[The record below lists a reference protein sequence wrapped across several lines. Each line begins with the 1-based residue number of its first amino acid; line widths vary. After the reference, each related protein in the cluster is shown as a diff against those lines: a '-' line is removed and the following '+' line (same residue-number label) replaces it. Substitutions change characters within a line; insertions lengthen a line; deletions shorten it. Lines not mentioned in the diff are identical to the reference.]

1 MLNLFNLK
9 EKNKLLKP
17 IKNQE
22 KRTSKHFPS
31 PIREW
36 KNSIYVFNKNSL
48 NLIPST
54 TLLVTNMIKSYFN
67 LYNKRLELKMRS
79 KRLLLRLRRSS
90 LNKYYISS
98 GGFKHT
104 NNKVFINLYVFNR
117 QKRNYILTIKKWY
130 LRTFLK
136 KLNQNSRKKSN
147 QNINLNLIKR
157 LKTINNKG
165 IQAVKL
171 INKDKYL
178 LIKALNTINNN
189 NKYKINT
196 FKSLSNYT
204 ENFYKDLIQKSL
216 KKIKMYFYYKQLLH
230 INMSKLNYTYL
241 QYLKKHL
248 EKIYNKNVEFNLIN
262 LKRFYLNSD
271 ILSESI
277 STKLSRNRRKM
288 VKYMNNLKNKVKIK
302 KKKDFIIYSPTSR
315 PELEK
320 DNLASSNLLLQNHI
334 ISNLKYRHVTGFRLE
349 AKGRLSKRFTAS
361 RSVSKTRYN
370 GGISDFDSSYRGLS
384 SVLLK
389 GNLKSNTQ
397 YTKLSSKTRIGSFG
411 IKGWVSGN

>member
-9 EKNKLLKP
+9 EKNKLNKP
-17 IKNQE
+17 LNNQE

-31 PIREW
+31 SIREW
-36 KNSIYVFNKNSL
+36 NNSIYVYNKNSL

-54 TLLVTNMIKSYFN
+54 TLIITNMIKSYFN
-67 LYNKRLELKMRS
+67 LYNKRLELKMRT
-79 KRLLLRLRRSS
+79 KRLLLRLRRLSS
-90 LNKYYISS
+90 NKYYISK

-104 NNKVFINLYVFNR
+104 NNKVYINLYVFNR
-117 QKRNYILTIKKWY
+117 QKNNYLLSLKKWY
-130 LRTFLK
+130 LKTFLNKSSK
-136 KLNQNSRKKSN
+136 K
-147 QNINLNLIKR
+147 NININIIKR

-165 IQAVKL
+165 IQAVRFV
-171 INKDKYL
+171 NRDKYL
-178 LIKALNTINNN
+178 LIKALNTICN
-189 NKYKINT
+189 NKKYNINR
-196 FKSLSNYT
+196 FKSFSRYT
-204 ENFYKDLIQKSL
+204 KNFYKNLIKKSL

-230 INMSKLNYTYL
+230 INKSKLNYTYL

-248 EKIYNKNVEFNLIN
+248 ETVYNKNVEFNLIN

-271 ILSESI
+271 ILSESMTI
-277 STKLSRNRRKM
+277 KLTRNRRRM
-288 VKYMNNLKNKVKIK
+288 FKYMNNLKNKVKIIK
-302 KKKDFIIYSPTSR
+302 KKVFLGYLPAAR

-320 DNLASSNLLLQNHI
+320 GNLTSDKLLLQNYI
-334 ISNLKYRHVTGFRLE
+334 INNLKYRHVTGFRLE
-349 AKGRLSKRFTAS
+349 AKGRLSRRFTAS
-361 RSVSKTRYN
+361 RSVFRTRN
-370 GGISDFDSSYRGLS
+370 AGGILDIDSSYRGLS